1 MRGGLGPGGGVPAE
15 PAAVAHAQ
23 PAARA
28 APLRDQLP
36 LPSVR
41 AGGIYTERAAR
52 EGGWV
57 RRKFCQNLQIFLSME
72 IDSAMIL
79 IRSQIRRINKL
90 FSSLGQGHHRKE

>member
-15 PAAVAHAQ
+15 PPAVAHAQ

-57 RRKFCQNLQIFLSME
+57 RRNFCQNLVANFS
-72 IDSAMIL
+72 
-79 IRSQIRRINKL
+79 IN
-90 FSSLGQGHHRKE
+90 GD